1 MEAYNNDPMRIKS
14 TVFIKSAAKPADY
27 PPPGFPEVAFAGRS
41 NVGKSSL
48 INVIVERKGLVRTSS
63 TPGRTQLIN
72 FFEVNGS
79 LNLVDLPG
87 YGYAKVPLEVKRQWG
102 PMMERY
108 LSGRPTLMAV
118 VLILDIR
125 RAPTEGDFQM
135 LSWLRAYGRKP
146 IIVLTK
152 IDKLTKNQ
160 RVKQVA
166 AISEALGLPREELLQ
181 FSALS
186 REGREDI
193 WKAMT
198 DAAGFATDGENLKT
212 GSDI

>member
-1 MEAYNNDPMRIKS
+1 MHIHQ
-14 TVFIKSAAKPADY
+14 TTFIKSAVNPADY
-27 PPPGFPEVAFAGRS
+27 PPVDLPEIAFAGRS

-48 INVIVERKGLVRTSS
+48 INVIVERKALVRTSS

-72 FFEVNGS
+72 FFQVTGVPLS

-87 YGYAKVPLEVKRQWG
+87 YGYAKVPLSVKRQWG

-108 LSGRPTLMAV
+108 LSGRESLRGV

-125 RAPTEGDFQM
+125 RIPVDEDLQM
-135 LSWLRAYGRKP
+135 LNWLRSYNRRP

-152 IDKLTKNQ
+152 CDKVNKNELTRQTVAIAEKLQIDKSQL
-160 RVKQVA
+160 
-166 AISEALGLPREELLQ
+166 IH

-186 REGREDI
+186 KSGRDAVWQAIKDAVEEG
-193 WKAMT
+193 AP
-198 DAAGFATDGENLKT
+198 
-212 GSDI
+212 